1 MIIKLSPMR
10 SNRKLCLERDGES
23 LIINGEIF
31 DFSPLNEGDTLPH
44 EAVQSE
50 FICGDVT
57 RKNGNLVIPV
67 MLTHGYKPSDSIAFP
82 EDIVN
87 PNDGLVELPK

>member
-10 SNRKLCLERDGES
+10 SELALRLEREGES
-23 LIINGEIF
+23 LIINGDKF

-44 EAVQSE
+44 EAVASD

-57 RKNGNLVIPV
+57 REDGVLIIPV
-67 MLTHGYKPSDSIAFP
+67 LLPVGYQPSEEVAYPSEIIDPA
-82 EDIVN
+82 
-87 PNDGLVELPK
+87 DGLVELPK